1 MIEKQK
7 RFDYFDEF
15 YLFVIQNIKE
25 FQLKMGGDDCQS

>member
-15 YLFVIQNIKE
+15 YLFVIQYIKE
-25 FQLKMGGDDCQS
+25 FLSKMGRDDFHG

>member
-15 YLFVIQNIKE
+15 YLFIIQNTKK
-25 FQLKMGGDDCQS
+25 FKSKMGGDDCQG